1 MRKIDLLITPVGGA
15 VMVVVLALSAVVG
28 VVVNFVSS
36 EQSDLPAQTA
46 DRIAELQRNAPQA
59 SSSAGGVDI
68 PAFELQ
74 ATPETIPTAQ
84 AEPDALIWWDAT
96 ATPVMPPP
104 SATPSPAAAV
114 IQQVVYIVMTPTTDE
129 RYRVI
134 MSPGQYHDWPG
145 VVTPAGVVQC
155 HHLMSYLNGEVLA
168 MDSSPLHGWFNS
180 LPLSERRE
188 IRDYCRR

>member
-1 MRKIDLLITPVGGA
+1 MRKIDFLITPVGGI
-15 VMVVVLALSAVVG
+15 VVVVVVALSTVVG
-28 VVVNFVSS
+28 VVANFVNS
-36 EQSDLPAQTA
+36 QKSDLPAQTA
-46 DRIAELQRNAPQA
+46 ERIAELQRNAPQA
-59 SSSAGGVDI
+59 AGNAAGVDI
-68 PAFELQ
+68 PAFEL
-74 ATPETIPTAQ
+74 ATPQ
-84 AEPDALIWWDAT
+84 SEPDALIWWDAT
-96 ATPVMPPP
+96 ATPVPPP
-104 SATPSPAAAV
+104 LPTATPEPTIAV
-114 IQQVVYIVMTPTTDE
+114 MQQVVYVVVTPTTDE

-134 MSPGQYHDWPG
+134 MLPGQYHDWPG